1 MAGLKELRTRI
12 ESIKSTQKITSAMKM
27 VAASKFRR
35 AQLTLDK
42 SELFQ
47 AMLIKQIK
55 NVLCELKSEEQEKGI
70 SFLLPATLVQ
80 PQNPK
85 TYVLFVLSSDRGLCG
100 SYNSQIAKEAKKR
113 IQELKQNGKKFFVF
127 CYGKKGSSALKR
139 MGCEDIVQTYP
150 NVIKKHLTYE
160 EALSFL
166 HDVWDKKEQYHA
178 DVCEIVYSDFL
189 SGLTRTLVS
198 KQVFPFDIVLDEN
211 DVGLNRVGNAYYG
224 YLPDKL
230 ELLKRLSNLYMRTA
244 MFEILINSQASEHAA
259 RMSSMDNA
267 NRNARDMISSL
278 TFKYNTL
285 RQSAIT
291 TELTEIVAGAE
302 AMS

>member
-35 AQLTLDK
+35 AQLTLEK

-47 AMLIKQIK
+47 KMMIGNIK
-55 NVLCELKSEEQEKGI
+55 NVLVSLKQEGAEKGV
-70 SFLLPATLVQ
+70 SYMLPKMLVQ
-80 PQNPK
+80 PKNPK
-85 TYVLFVLSSDRGLCG
+85 VYALFVLASDRGLCG
-100 SYNSQIAKEAKKR
+100 SYNSQIAKEAKRRIDELHKEGKR
-113 IQELKQNGKKFFVF
+113 TVVF
-127 CYGKKGSSALKR
+127 CYGKKGLSGLKR
-139 MGCEDIVQTYP
+139 LGVT
-150 NVIKKHLTYE
+150 
-160 EALSFL
+160 
-166 HDVWDKKEQYHA
+166 
-178 DVCEIVYSDFL
+178 EIEGSYFL
-189 SGLTRTLVS
+189 SGLSRTLVS
-198 KQVFPFDIVLDEN
+198 KQVIPFDIATAPEDES
-211 DVGLNRVGNAYYG
+211 LNRVGDAFYG
-224 YLPDKL
+224 YIPDKL
-230 ELLKRLSNLYMRTA
+230 GLLQKLSRVYMRTA

-278 TFKYNTL
+278 TFKYNSL

-302 AMS
+302 AM